1 MSEREPAMLEFLP
14 RQQDRMLAV
23 LASLR
28 HDVNV
33 LTPIVQRLEEMEIAA
48 TADRRV
54 SELPYGKRR
63 LLEIAIALSPRP
75 RVLLLDEPATGVPS
89 RETEVIHQALDGF

>member
-1 MSEREPAMLEFLP
+1 MSEREPAMLEFLA
-14 RQQDRMLAV
+14 RQRDRKLAE

-33 LTPIVQRLEEMEIAA
+33 LTAIVQRLEEMEIAA

-75 RVLLLDEPATGVPS
+75 RVLLLTSPRQGS
-89 RETEVIHQALDGF
+89 RRVKPR